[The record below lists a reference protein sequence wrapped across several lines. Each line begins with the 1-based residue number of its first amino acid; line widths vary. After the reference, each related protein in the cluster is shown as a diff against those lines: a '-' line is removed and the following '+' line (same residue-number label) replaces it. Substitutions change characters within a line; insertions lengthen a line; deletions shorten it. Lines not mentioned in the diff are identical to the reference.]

1 MRLRMKWIIGI
12 IRNIIYGSKIN
23 KHPTTTIFQCAWF
36 THRHS
41 SVILGSFQGVI
52 VIRLPR
58 NFVYLCYKLYSL
70 MINDLN
76 TTSLVY
82 LWSVDTVSQSLH
94 FQMNCLWQIYLCI
107 MLYSSSILLALNT
120 RNILCKAWEMSNKM
134 VHNFV
139 YRINWIIIHELENES
154 QGILQAYYIF
164 TY

>member
-12 IRNIIYGSKIN
+12 IGNIIYGSKIN

-58 NFVYLCYKLYSL
+58 NFVYLSCTLYLL

-82 LWSVDTVSQSLH
+82 LWSVGYGQSIILIW
-94 FQMNCLWQIYLCI
+94 MNCLWCIYLCESYCK
-107 MLYSSSILLALNT
+107 MQHHNETQSPSSSKQQKPPQIYQ
-120 RNILCKAWEMSNKM
+120 KSM
-134 VHNFV
+134 VV
-139 YRINWIIIHELENES
+139 
-154 QGILQAYYIF
+154 
-164 TY
+164 

>member
-12 IRNIIYGSKIN
+12 IGNIIYGSKIN

-58 NFVYLCYKLYSL
+58 NFVYLCCTLYLL
-70 MINDLN
+70 MINDLS

-82 LWSVDTVSQSLH
+82 LWSVDTVSQSLL
-94 FQMNCLWQIYLCI
+94 F
-107 MLYSSSILLALNT
+107 
-120 RNILCKAWEMSNKM
+120 R
-134 VHNFV
+134 
-139 YRINWIIIHELENES
+139 RIAS
-154 QGILQAYYIF
+154 GRF
-164 TY
+164 TYVSYCILMASTLNKHKVMLSKT